1 MSTIVDVSRHA
12 GVSVATV
19 SRVLNG
25 KGHVS
30 PEIAGRVRT
39 AIAELEY
46 APNVSARNLRRKERR
61 ILLVL
66 APNFTNP
73 YYAHIISG
81 ISQATRQRGYSA
93 FLFDTEG
100 QREQDEAALRTLSQH
115 QADGAI
121 VLATELGSDWLSAYA
136 AKYPLVQCSEFD
148 PNLDIPHV
156 CIDNYQAALD
166 VMNYLLSLGHKRIG
180 LISSVNRYNSTALR
194 LQGYR
199 NAMEAAGLPILTEHI
214 RYAAAD
220 YAFASGL
227 EAARSLLSQEKR
239 PTALFCISDML
250 ALGALASAQEMG
262 FRVPQDVTIVGF
274 DDVEQTTMFHPHM
287 TTMAQPCFALGQRV
301 TELLLEQIAGEPVQ
315 REVLLPHRLMVRES
329 SAPRRSVLDFTAG
342 MPGR

>member
-1 MSTIVDVSRHA
+1 MTTIVDVSKRA

-30 PEIAGRVRT
+30 PTIAERVRA

-46 APNVSARNLRRKERR
+46 APNVSARNLRRNERR

-66 APNFTNP
+66 TPNITNP
-73 YYAHIISG
+73 YYAHIIAG
-81 ISQATRQRGYSA
+81 ISQVTRQRGYSA
-93 FLFDTEG
+93 FLCDTEG
-100 QREQDEAALRTLSQH
+100 RQDQAEAALRMLSQH

-121 VLATELGSDWLSAYA
+121 LLATELGSTWLSAYA
-136 AKYPLVQCSEFD
+136 PKYPLVQCSEFD
-148 PNLDIPHV
+148 PGIDIPHV

-180 LISSVNRYNSTALR
+180 LVSSVNRYNSTALR

-199 NAMEAAGLPILTEHI
+199 DALTAAALPALPEHV

-220 YAFASGL
+220 YGFASGL

-274 DDVEQTTMFHPHM
+274 DDVEQTTMLHPHM
-287 TTMAQPCFALGQRV
+287 TTMAQPCFALGQRA
-301 TELLLEQIAGEPVQ
+301 TELLLAQIAGEPAQ

-329 SAPRRSVLDFTAG
+329 SATRRSVLDFTAG
-342 MPGR
+342 MSGR